1 MTQAPPVQRIADELV
16 RIHAL
21 WVAGAAA
28 RAEAQLR
35 RMLARQPHCATA
47 ELLAQVLRSQGR
59 MNAAAATME
68 ASAALR
74 GGDRRGL
81 LRDAQFIRECQRQ
94 DLALAVCER
103 ELARDDSDPQLHALS
118 GNLAQELGRFDEAQR
133 YYRAAM
139 VRGIDMNAWFVLHS
153 LASVQRYQDPGHADF
168 ALLRTYAADPAL
180 TPRARAAVLFGLGK
194 ASDDV
199 GDYATAARAWREA
212 NSLLHALDHWS
223 RPRWNA
229 WVAARL
235 TAVPSPTRRLPA
247 PAPCPIFIVGLPRTG
262 TTLVAHWLAHHPQI
276 CNRGEL
282 PTLGFLAEGLA
293 ALDSNQRTPAL
304 EEAAAIYLAH
314 LRRDDPPVPCYVDKN
329 PLNLRYLD
337 AVAAIFPQ
345 AQIIHCRRDRRDAA
359 LSIWSQSFAAK
370 EYGFAADFA
379 DIAAFATG
387 CEALMAHWQ
396 QVLPLPVHTVD
407 YEQFVAGPRAAIDA
421 LLPQL
426 ALAPMD
432 WTQTCAAATGPI
444 TSASQWQARQS
455 VHTRSVGRWRHYAEY
470 VPELQQWFAQ

>member
-1 MTQAPPVQRIADELV
+1 MTQAPAQRIADGLA
-16 RIHAL
+16 RIRAL
-21 WVAGAAA
+21 WMSGEAAT
-28 RAEAQLR
+28 AEAQLR

-68 ASAALR
+68 TSAALR
-74 GGDRRGL
+74 GGDRLGL

-94 DLALAVCER
+94 DLALVVCER

-118 GNLAQELGRFDEAQR
+118 GNLAQELGHFDEAQR
-133 YYRAAM
+133 HYRAAM
-139 VRGIDMNAWFVLHS
+139 ARGVDMNVWFVLHS
-153 LASVQRYQDPGHADF
+153 LAAVQRYEDPRHADF
-168 ALLRTYAADPAL
+168 ALLRRYAADPAL
-180 TPRARAAVLFGLGK
+180 TTRARAAVLFGLGK

-199 GDYATAARAWREA
+199 GDYAAATRAWREA
-212 NSLLHALDHWS
+212 NSLLHALDQWS

-229 WVAARL
+229 WVAERL
-235 TAVPSPTRRLPA
+235 TAAPSPTRYLPGGE
-247 PAPCPIFIVGLPRTG
+247 PCPIFVVGLPRTG
-262 TTLVAHWLAHHPQI
+262 TTLVAQWLARHPQI

-282 PTLGFLAEGLA
+282 PILGFLAEGLA
-293 ALDSNQRTPAL
+293 ALDSDRRGAAL
-304 EEAAAIYLAH
+304 EEASAIYLAH

-337 AVAAIFPQ
+337 AVAAMFPQ
-345 AQIIHCRRDRRDAA
+345 AQIIHCRRERRDAA
-359 LSIWSQSFAAK
+359 LSIWSQSFAAQ
-370 EYGFAADFA
+370 EYGFAADFV

-387 CEALMAHWQ
+387 CEVLMAHWQ
-396 QVLPLPVHTVD
+396 RVLPLPVHTVD
-407 YEQFVAGPRAAIDA
+407 YEQFVADPRAAIDA

-432 WTQTCAAATGPI
+432 WTRAYATATGPI